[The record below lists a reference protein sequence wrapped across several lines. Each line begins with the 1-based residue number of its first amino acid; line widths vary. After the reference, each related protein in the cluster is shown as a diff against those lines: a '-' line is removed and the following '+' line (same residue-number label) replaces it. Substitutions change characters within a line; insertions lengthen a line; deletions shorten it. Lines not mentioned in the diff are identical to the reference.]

1 MCRTCC
7 LAGSGTGIVAVDAV
21 VVPIVFIP
29 HMGAPFHLAGQGM
42 LGILYLLAVLGAQF
56 LTQLHSTGR
65 ADLHA
70 LAAGNA
76 VVLFHPCHIGA
87 SGQVG
92 GVEQLGGT
100 QSIADIDVAV
110 ADGEDFVCTVN
121 VGDLMDEAVFL
132 ALAEDFQSLFL
143 GDVAATLTGF
153 HHVISHVAH
162 GNTPAFG
169 VIGTA
174 FIEGQTGFAAGAGR
188 CGVLALILIQPV
200 GDMFHRNGLVLGF
213 DGLFHRDHVHADASA
228 SGRYHGGDLLQ
239 RQTTHPLEET
249 THFGIF
255 LQDGVIHVGKFRT
268 AGNEHG
274 QDPLL
279 GAGGI
284 LPVVLQNAH
293 KGHIAQNLF
302 QFFLALA
309 GEFYY
314 VGHGLGLSHTHL
326 QSHLCLLVG

>member
-1 MCRTCC
+1 
-7 LAGSGTGIVAVDAV
+7 
-21 VVPIVFIP
+21 
-29 HMGAPFHLAGQGM
+29 
-42 LGILYLLAVLGAQF
+42 
-56 LTQLHSTGR
+56 
-65 ADLHA
+65 
-70 LAAGNA
+70 
-76 VVLFHPCHIGA
+76 
-87 SGQVG
+87 
-92 GVEQLGGT
+92 
-100 QSIADIDVAV
+100 
-110 ADGEDFVCTVN
+110 
-121 VGDLMDEAVFL
+121 
-132 ALAEDFQSLFL
+132 
-143 GDVAATLTGF
+143 
-153 HHVISHVAH
+153 
-162 GNTPAFG
+162 
-169 VIGTA
+169 
-174 FIEGQTGFAAGAGR
+174 
-188 CGVLALILIQPV
+188 
-200 GDMFHRNGLVLGF
+200 MFHRNGLILGF
-213 DGLFHRDHVHADASA
+213 DGLFHRDHVHADAGA

-309 GEFYY
+309 GEFYH